1 MSAIIM
7 VDNLSCRYKGSERWA
22 IRDVSFSVN
31 RGETLLLAG
40 YSGSGKST
48 VLKSIVGLMPGF
60 YGGECRGKVVV
71 DGLPVKDTPIRE
83 IVKRVSYLPQNPENY
98 FVTTTV
104 ESDVAFT
111 LENLGMPCSEIKER
125 VEWSLSVL
133 GIMDLRKRSIT
144 ELSEGQKQRVA
155 LAGAIASKPKVL
167 LLDEPTGF
175 MDSES
180 AESLLKTINEL
191 KRNFSMTVIVAEHRI
206 WQLLPYA
213 DKLALMDEGTVQYFG
228 DPSKYR
234 KFNAAAELS
243 YQPSKPINCSPA
255 VVIQLN
261 GVFYKYGDFMV
272 LKGVDLTVRKGELLF
287 ILGPNGSG
295 KSTLLRIISGIYK
308 PFKGNV
314 IVNGLDTLKVRQ
326 QAISRIVSYI
336 PQNPDHALFEE
347 SVLDELAFSAKNFK
361 VYEPYEKARKV
372 ADMFKLSSLLTRSPF
387 ELSWGE
393 KKRVSI
399 ASAIVWDPEIILM
412 DEPTAGQDLENKK
425 MIATIIHKLIELGK
439 TVVVATH
446 DIEMVSLLL
455 PRARTVKMVDGKLIN
470 EGISESINPKRGPF
484 LQHGDLHV

>member
-71 DGLPVKDTPIRE
+71 DGLPVKDTPTRE

-111 LENLGMPCSEIKER
+111 LENLGMPCSEIRKR
-125 VEWSLSVL
+125 VEWSLSAL
-133 GIMDLRKRSIT
+133 GIMDLGKRSIT

-155 LAGAIASKPKVL
+155 LAGAIASKPQVL

-191 KRNFSMTVIVAEHRI
+191 KRNFSITVIVAEHRI
-206 WQLLPYA
+206 WQLLPYS

-234 KFNAAAELS
+234 KLNAAAELS
-243 YQPSKPINCSPA
+243 CQPINCSPA
-255 VVIQLN
+255 VVVVQLN
-261 GVFYKYGDFMV
+261 SVFYSYGGFMA

-308 PFKGNV
+308 PFKGRA
-314 IVNGLDTLKVRQ
+314 IINGLDTLKVRQ

-347 SVLDELAFSAKNFK
+347 SVLDELAFGARNFK

-425 MIATIIHKLIELGK
+425 MIAAVIIHKLTELGK

-446 DIEMVSLLL
+446 DMEMVSLLL

-470 EGISESINPKRGPF
+470 EGISESINPERGPF